1 MATIDIYNL
10 SGAKV
15 GTFDLADEIFG
26 AVNEDLLW
34 EAVKHYRAGQHR
46 GTHATK
52 ARWQVSG
59 SGKKLWKQKGTG
71 RARIGSI
78 RSPLWRH
85 GGTVH
90 GPVPRSYDY
99 AFPRKKLLG
108 ALRSAL
114 ASKFADGKLTVVNAF
129 DVKEPKTKEFRAA
142 LEALKVESTVLI
154 VEAPNAANRNLEL
167 SARNIEG
174 LELIPG
180 NEVHPYHLL
189 RYDRVI
195 FSHPAIE
202 KLQLTLKDTLPKRQR
217 KAAKEKTKARRRR
230 RLLRG
235 SACGM
240 KKRRRWPDEIRIPDH
255 SPSGDHRKR
264 FGDQGKPEHAGL
276 PGGSGSDEDGSEA
289 GGADDFQS
297 QSAFRPHGDV
307 SGKRAA
313 AREVCRLSTRLE
325 EGVCTA
331 AGGRE
336 DAGVRAEF
344 VRQQKAGSSG
354 SLREPSDK
362 VSRL

>member
-1 MATIDIYNL
+1 MATIDIHNL

-34 EAVKHYRAGQHR
+34 EAVKHYRAGQHA

-90 GPVPRSYDY
+90 GPQPRSYDY

-114 ASKFADGKLTVVNAF
+114 AAKFADGKLTVVNAF
-129 DVKEPKTKEFRAA
+129 DLKDAKTKAFRAA
-142 LEALKVESTVLI
+142 LDALKVESTVLI
-154 VEAPNAANRNLEL
+154 VEAPNASNRNLEL
-167 SARNIEG
+167 SSRNIHG
-174 LELIPG
+174 LELMAG

-202 KLQLTLKDTLPKRQR
+202 KLQLTLKNTLPKRQR
-217 KAAKEKTKARRRR
+217 KATKEKEEDEGAKKA
-230 RLLRG
+230 
-235 SACGM
+235 SA
-240 KKRRRWPDEIRIPDH
+240 
-255 SPSGDHRKR
+255 SPRKR
-264 FGDQGKPEHAGL
+264 ARHEK
-276 PGGSGSDEDGSEA
+276 
-289 GGADDFQS
+289 
-297 QSAFRPHGDV
+297 
-307 SGKRAA
+307 AA
-313 AREVCRLSTRLE
+313 EV
-325 EGVCTA
+325 A
-331 AGGRE
+331 
-336 DAGVRAEF
+336 
-344 VRQQKAGSSG
+344 
-354 SLREPSDK
+354 
-362 VSRL
+362 